1 MLKLFQGGKS
11 TFERELNVL
20 SDCKCEFIIKLY
32 AIYEFPD
39 GKGLILEY
47 SQRSLGS
54 FLHDKPP
61 NIENEKFYHLGHVV
75 RWMRCAAE
83 GLRYLHNASPEPII
97 HRDVKPDN
105 CLLFDDGLSLK
116 LADFGV
122 TRHGNVSM
130 TAMAGSVIWMAPEV
144 ANSTEYTVKV
154 DTYSWA
160 IMFWECLTRKIPYF
174 NCRYMQDAEE
184 KSKLT
189 QYMVLQMKQKEP
201 PLPIENL
208 PFPFGPLL
216 DECWAVDVD
225 KRPSMTGKYW
235 MSTRKSISLM

>member
-1 MLKLFQGGKS
+1 MLKLCQGGKS

-47 SQRSLGS
+47 SQRSLGTSWICDSVKCNFNPLFMNLGS

-97 HRDVKPDN
+97 HRDIKPDN
-105 CLLFDDGLSLK
+105 CLLFDDGLRNVVSLK
-116 LADFGV
+116 
-122 TRHGNVSM
+122 
-130 TAMAGSVIWMAPEV
+130 
-144 ANSTEYTVKV
+144 
-154 DTYSWA
+154 
-160 IMFWECLTRKIPYF
+160 
-174 NCRYMQDAEE
+174 
-184 KSKLT
+184 KSK
-189 QYMVLQMKQKEP
+189 Y
-201 PLPIENL
+201 
-208 PFPFGPLL
+208 LL
-216 DECWAVDVD
+216 IYV
-225 KRPSMTGKYW
+225 S
-235 MSTRKSISLM
+235 

>member
-1 MLKLFQGGKS
+1 MLKLFKGGKS

-47 SQRSLGS
+47 SQRSLGMLSFQIPLKCLSLSLGS

-97 HRDVKPDN
+97 HRDIKPDN
-105 CLLFDDGLSLK
+105 CLLFDDGLRNVV
-116 LADFGV
+116 DFE
-122 TRHGNVSM
+122 SDF
-130 TAMAGSVIWMAPEV
+130 
-144 ANSTEYTVKV
+144 YTH
-154 DTYSWA
+154 A
-160 IMFWECLTRKIPYF
+160 
-174 NCRYMQDAEE
+174 
-184 KSKLT
+184 
-189 QYMVLQMKQKEP
+189 
-201 PLPIENL
+201 
-208 PFPFGPLL
+208 
-216 DECWAVDVD
+216 
-225 KRPSMTGKYW
+225 
-235 MSTRKSISLM
+235 